1 MTEFQLQS
9 QILEYLKAQGIKCW
23 PSDTNRRKP
32 RKGHSKKV
40 VGVPDIVG
48 YLPSGLFLG
57 IEVKLPKGKSSP
69 EQKTFITNANKANCV
84 CFVARSV
91 EDVKKALF

>member
-23 PSDTNRRKP
+23 PSDTHRKKP
-32 RKGHSKKV
+32 RMGSVKHR

-48 YLPSGLFLG
+48 YLDTGTFLG
-57 IEVKLPKGKSSP
+57 IEVKLPKGKLSS
-69 EQKTFITNANKANCV
+69 EQETFITRANKANCV